1 MENDPNVAQL
11 NLLLAGTTY
20 FFLYIRNELKQ
31 MLVNVISVTKGKS
44 QKVQYNVIEWYL
56 SFKFY
61 LRSSH

>member
-1 MENDPNVAQL
+1 MIYPIVAQL
-11 NLLLAGTTY
+11 NLHLDGSNH

-44 QKVQYNVIEWYL
+44 QKVQYNLIEWYL